1 MATYRLAL
9 TQPQYGNATLEPFGL
24 WRSLVARSVRVGEV
38 AGSNPVSPIQGF
50 PPHRFA
56 RPRKWRHQAPDAG
69 PCGFLGSNKPM
80 HDRCTRAECIGL
92 SGGPSTPD
100 SYAYGSMSKQHKPD
114 HAPEHDLWRWRSR
127 SAFAIGGPAVAA
139 GLVLGMNLPGINDT
153 RGCAGHPCVTDRDTA
168 LSWGGTSTTAVERW
182 AHPCSGRRSSTRPRS
197 STEALAS
204 GSSGGLYAEAWRAG

>member
-56 RPRKWRHQAPDAG
+56 RPRKWCNQAPDAG

-139 GLVLGMNLPGINDT
+139 GLVLGMNRPGINDT
-153 RGCAGHPCVTDRDTA
+153 RGCAGHPCVTDRDHGVV
-168 LSWGGTSTTAVERW
+168 LGPKFDYGGGTVGTPMLGQKGVYTA
-182 AHPCSGRRSSTRPRS
+182 RSSS
-197 STEALAS
+197 EALAS
-204 GSSGGLYAEAWRAG
+204 GSSGGLYAETWRA